1 MLESVTQGSKTGMV
15 RVVIFE
21 LGLILDGCCLN
32 KGKAARQRQE
42 RGCWPLAVTPTS
54 ERTGDE
60 DWSYLLACEHPSKS
74 AP

>member
-1 MLESVTQGSKTGMV
+1 MLESVTQGSKIGMV

-42 RGCWPLAVTPTS
+42 RGC
-54 ERTGDE
+54 
-60 DWSYLLACEHPSKS
+60 
-74 AP
+74 